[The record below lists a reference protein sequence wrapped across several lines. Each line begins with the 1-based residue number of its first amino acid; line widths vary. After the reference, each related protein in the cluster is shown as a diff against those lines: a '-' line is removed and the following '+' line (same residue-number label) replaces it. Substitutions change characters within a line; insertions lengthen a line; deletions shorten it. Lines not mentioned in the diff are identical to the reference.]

1 MFTDVKKEKKRK
13 QVPVEAP
20 ENGKGQQPSGVTQKK
35 RRKQDAN
42 AITPA
47 QASGSEEASLP
58 GAHAAQTGA
67 AAAAGEKGDSGLP
80 AARRN
85 AAKSKKKTEKKQAS
99 LIAEP
104 CAPQPGE
111 KLAKDAAAAQD
122 EAPRK
127 KRSRNKFKP
136 DGVPLPMLDR
146 PKKQAATGQPGSKPQ
161 PETKTVPPIDPQPG
175 QVHTKAAVKKSGQTG
190 SKVDGGKAAGK
201 RQQEN
206 QVSKTATAAN
216 QTPVKLQREASG
228 AKSAPAKQKDGG
240 LLAQMRAKL
249 SGGRFRW
256 LNEQL
261 YTCPGEEA
269 LELMQGQPHLFQQY
283 HEVPTHVLPHKS
295 LNLGL

>member
-1 MFTDVKKEKKRK
+1 MKKEKKRK

-20 ENGKGQQPSGVTQKK
+20 ENGKGQQPSGVTRKK

-58 GAHAAQTGA
+58 GAQAAQIGA

-80 AARRN
+80 AAPRN
-85 AAKSKKKTEKKQAS
+85 GAKSKKKTEKKQAS

-146 PKKQAATGQPGSKPQ
+146 PKKQAATGRPGSKPQ
-161 PETKTVPPIDPQPG
+161 PETKTVPPIDPQP
-175 QVHTKAAVKKSGQTG
+175 
-190 SKVDGGKAAGK
+190 
-201 RQQEN
+201 
-206 QVSKTATAAN
+206 
-216 QTPVKLQREASG
+216 
-228 AKSAPAKQKDGG
+228 
-240 LLAQMRAKL
+240 
-249 SGGRFRW
+249 
-256 LNEQL
+256 
-261 YTCPGEEA
+261 
-269 LELMQGQPHLFQQY
+269 
-283 HEVPTHVLPHKS
+283 
-295 LNLGL
+295 